1 MSVFRA
7 NNAPTDR
14 TWSVPQ
20 PRPAW
25 TELDEAPTERLYE
38 TDPEPEP
45 TEPPPERPRRG
56 GVTLAV
62 LLALLALIASAVALV
77 VAGRAMTV
85 AGTRPAAAPATA
97 AAPST
102 RSPSEPA
109 LSAGPTGPAASASA
123 SAPAS
128 APASAGASGS
138 ASAAAE
144 YPVSY
149 SEEPLEVQVGCAAV
163 MYLDLDEPRADA
175 DQQVSDL
182 RYDSRCGTGRP
193 VLTLA
198 PGAEAA
204 GQPAGPQTD
213 AAGCAQAI
221 RTSPLGVNAEVP
233 VQKGTALCVLTSAV
247 DAEERGERPRMVL
260 VEVTEAG
267 EGSAAMRATS
277 WTVPQ

>member
-7 NNAPTDR
+7 NNASPDR
-14 TWSVPQ
+14 TWSVPH

-38 TDPEPEP
+38 SDPEPAAD
-45 TEPPPERPRRG
+45 PPPPRPRRG
-56 GVTLAV
+56 GVVFAV
-62 LLALLALIASAVALV
+62 LLAVLALIGSAVALYF
-77 VAGRAMTV
+77 AWRAMAV
-85 AGTRPAAAPATA
+85 ASARPDAVPTAA
-97 AAPST
+97 AAPSYV
-102 RSPSEPA
+102 SPSEPV
-109 LSAGPTGPAASASA
+109 LSAEPTEPAASAPASVSASA
-123 SAPAS
+123 SAD
-128 APASAGASGS
+128 
-138 ASAAAE
+138 AAAG
-144 YPVSY
+144 YSVSY
-149 SEEPLEVQVGCAAV
+149 TEEPLQVQVGCAAV

-175 DQQVSDL
+175 DQQRSDL

-204 GQPAGPQTD
+204 GQVTDPETD

-221 RTSPLGVNAEVP
+221 RASPLGVNAEVP
-233 VQKGTALCVLTSAV
+233 VQKGTLLCVLTSAT
-247 DAEERGERPRMVL
+247 DAEDRGDRPRMVL

-267 EGSAAMRATS
+267 QGSAALRATS

>member
-7 NNAPTDR
+7 NNAATDR
-14 TWSVPQ
+14 TWSVPH

-45 TEPPPERPRRG
+45 TDPPPPRPRRG
-56 GVTLAV
+56 GVVFAV
-62 LLALLALIASAVALV
+62 LLAVLALVASAVAV
-77 VAGRAMTV
+77 VIAWRALTV
-85 AGTRPAAAPATA
+85 AGTHPTAAPTPSGAT
-97 AAPST
+97 PSYV
-102 RSPSEPA
+102 SPSEPA
-109 LSAGPTGPAASASA
+109 LSAEPAEPAPSAEP
-123 SAPAS
+123 SAPA
-128 APASAGASGS
+128 

-149 SEEPLEVQVGCAAV
+149 SEEPLEVQVGCAAM

-175 DQQVSDL
+175 DQQLSDL

-221 RTSPLGVNAEVP
+221 RTRPLGVNAEVP
-233 VQKGTALCVLTSAV
+233 VQKGTVLCVLTSAA
-247 DAEERGERPRMVL
+247 DAEERGDRPRMVL

-277 WTVPQ
+277 WTVTQ

>member
-7 NNAPTDR
+7 NNASPDR
-14 TWSVPQ
+14 TWSVPH

-38 TDPEPEP
+38 AEPEP
-45 TEPPPERPRRG
+45 AEDPPPPRPRRG
-56 GVTLAV
+56 GVMSAV
-62 LLALLALIASAVALV
+62 LLAVLALIVSAVALYF
-77 VAGRAMTV
+77 AWRAMAV
-85 AGTRPAAAPATA
+85 AGTRPDAAPSAA
-97 AAPST
+97 AAPSYV
-102 RSPSEPA
+102 SPSEPA
-109 LSAGPTGPAASASA
+109 LSAEPTEPAASAPSSAAASVPASA
-123 SAPAS
+123 SAD
-128 APASAGASGS
+128 AG
-138 ASAAAE
+138 

-149 SEEPLEVQVGCAAV
+149 AEQPLQVQVGCAAV

-175 DQQVSDL
+175 DQQRSDL
-182 RYDSRCGTGRP
+182 RYDSRCGTGGP

-204 GQPAGPQTD
+204 GQVTDPETD

-233 VQKGTALCVLTSAV
+233 VQKGTLLCVLTSAT
-247 DAEERGERPRMVL
+247 DAEDRGDRPRMVL

-277 WTVPQ
+277 WTVPG